1 MATKKKATKKKG
13 KKVGSTQP
21 RMEDAVRR
29 LKVTRA
35 LKDLRKARNPWGSIR
50 YQERKGKLIDTDTG
64 KAVDLSSPAM
74 SSYPTEVQRYIKY
87 KAGLKGHFGYGPA
100 YDHPRRV
107 SKEQREMYPEHQ
119 MPSRWVKYYDEKA
132 KESERLKKELKAKK
146 GAKGK
151 AKNKKNSGSSPSAN
165 WPTTR
170 KSGK

>member
-1 MATKKKATKKKG
+1 MPTKKKTVKRKG

-35 LKDLRKARNPWGSIR
+35 LKDLREARNPWGSIR

-64 KAVDLSSPAM
+64 KAVDLSSPSM
-74 SSYPTEVQRYIKY
+74 NSYPKEVQRYLKY

-100 YDHPRRV
+100 RDDPREV
-107 SKEQREMYPEHQ
+107 SREQREMYPEHLLT
-119 MPSRWVKYYDEKA
+119 PRELRRRKENEA
-132 KESERLKKELKAKK
+132 KHRAKLRAKK
-146 GAKGK
+146 R

-170 KSGK
+170 R